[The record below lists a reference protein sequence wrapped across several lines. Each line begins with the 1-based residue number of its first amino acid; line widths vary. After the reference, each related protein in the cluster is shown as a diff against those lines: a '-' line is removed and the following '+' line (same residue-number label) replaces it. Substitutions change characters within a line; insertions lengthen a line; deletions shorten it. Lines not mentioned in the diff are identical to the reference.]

1 MISHLRIKHRKCSRL
16 PCKLVPDWGK
26 QSGHYLFPLLLATLC
41 IKRKR
46 FHNNFPHPF
55 HPIMVYL
62 VANLTYPPVRELL
75 LFAGWEKISKDGVAG
90 KNSSRVSICN
100 FCDKFVKSSSI
111 FIYKN
116 VLLLHMHYLST
127 VFRVAPS

>member
-62 VANLTYPPVRELL
+62 VANITYPPVRELL

-90 KNSSRVSICN
+90 KNSSRVYAGDAVGDLVAFYDSI
-100 FCDKFVKSSSI
+100 I
-111 FIYKN
+111 FNIRNNGRAKQ
-116 VLLLHMHYLST
+116 LE
-127 VFRVAPS
+127 